1 MKTEIRIII
10 LSILFFMFI
19 CAGEAVWEHLWIPNM
34 SILDALVFKVTVH
47 EFYHRLVVTVA
58 FLVFGLINANIVRR
72 YKAAQEEATHAR
84 NEWERTFDA
93 IPDLVFIIDK
103 EHKVVRINKTMANRL
118 KVKPEEAV
126 GRPCYAL
133 CHGLDAPHPFC
144 PHDQMMIDG
153 KPHEVEVS
161 EPHLQGTFFISASPL
176 YDENGLLAGSV
187 HVAKDIT
194 DRKLIEEKLKESE
207 KLYRTLFESAGDSI
221 YLVQLEGDRAGKIVS
236 TNHAAAEVHGYTRE
250 ELLKM
255 TIMDLDYGED
265 KIKASGRFSR
275 VLKGEIVR
283 EEVTHVRKDGSTFPL
298 EINSR
303 LVELGGRRLAYSI
316 DRDIAERKRAEAAL
330 KASEERMRTL
340 IELSPIGIRVAKKGL
355 YVYVN
360 PATVRMFGYENAD
373 EIIGLPVESLYV
385 PEEQELVRK
394 LVADRSTGAGLRPH
408 YEATGLTKDG
418 KRINLSVWVTLVDF
432 EGERSTLA
440 FLVDMTNEKSLRK
453 QLIQAQKMESLGAL
467 AGGVAHDFNNLLQV
481 VLGYSELLISSGKLD
496 ERTVTDLNRINH
508 AAKDGAELARR
519 LLTFSRKGEL
529 NRIPINLN
537 EQVEK
542 LKGMLERTIPKM
554 IEIRLGLNADP
565 ATVTADPTQIDQVLL
580 NLAVNARDAMPNGGK
595 LNIETSNVALD
606 EEECRLHVGSRPG
619 NCVLLTVSDTG
630 VGMDHQTLE
639 QIFEPFFTT
648 KSEGKGT
655 GLGLSIVYGVVK
667 RHDGFVQCFSE
678 PGKGTTFKIY
688 FPAMAES
695 SIREVESAQSG
706 MPQRGNETILL
717 VDDEEFVLDLGV
729 KFLSRAGYTTITA
742 RNGREAIE
750 IFKRDKDRISLV
762 ILDLIMPEMGGLQC
776 LEEMKRIEPSAKVL
790 IASGFAVEE
799 SEKEIIESFAKGFVS
814 KPYQVNRI
822 LDAVRK
828 AIDEG

>member
-1 MKTEIRIII
+1 MRRIQT
-10 LSILFFMFI
+10 
-19 CAGEAVWEHLWIPNM
+19 
-34 SILDALVFKVTVH
+34 VTKS
-47 EFYHRLVVTVA
+47 VT
-58 FLVFGLINANIVRR
+58 
-72 YKAAQEEATHAR
+72 
-84 NEWERTFDA
+84 RT
-93 IPDLVFIIDK
+93 
-103 EHKVVRINKTMANRL
+103 
-118 KVKPEEAV
+118 
-126 GRPCYAL
+126 
-133 CHGLDAPHPFC
+133 
-144 PHDQMMIDG
+144 
-153 KPHEVEVS
+153 
-161 EPHLQGTFFISASPL
+161 
-176 YDENGLLAGSV
+176 
-187 HVAKDIT
+187 AKDIT
-194 DRKLIEEKLKESE
+194 DRKLIEEKLLESE
-207 KLYRTLFESAGDSI
+207 KLYRTLFESAVDSI
-221 YLVQLEGDRAGKIVS
+221 YLVQLEGDQAGKIVS

-360 PATVRMFGYENAD
+360 PATVRMFGYEDAD

-565 ATVTADPTQIDQVLL
+565 GTVTADPTQIDQVLL

-667 RHDGFVQCFSE
+667 RHDGFVHCFSE